1 VRFLL
6 NLNTLKVLSNEDL
19 DAIHLTSVDLLESVG
34 IRIESEEARMF
45 LKEKGAIID
54 QIDEAKVK
62 FPEWLIKENLKKV
75 PKSFS
80 LWGPDGSYK
89 MTIDTNSTH
98 FGTFG
103 AAVNIYD
110 PIKKKRI
117 RKTTLQD
124 TIDHIKVSNV
134 LENIDCSHMDVWPS
148 DIPFTELHCHTIKG
162 WANNSHKPYGM
173 SCFGKVAS
181 QDMINLVSIIIEN
194 PEEVIKKPR
203 LIGVFNPTSPLLLEK
218 IHLNGLSVFA
228 RNQQPLLISA
238 AASAGSTA
246 PVTLAGVLTQANM
259 EVLSAIILTQLIN
272 PGSPVLYGSTNTIMD
287 PITGNIA
294 YGAIEMALLTIASA
308 QLARFY
314 QIPSKGSGALTD
326 SKTFDMQNGIE
337 RFMGL
342 STAVNAGHN
351 YITCAGTYESSLSE
365 ALELLVIDDELI
377 GMLKRGKLGI
387 EVNET
392 TLAHA
397 EIISAFNLKKN
408 YLGTKHSVK
417 NTRKEIFV
425 PKLMNREKRG
435 RWLRSG
441 SNGIFE
447 LAREKVKKI
456 LHSYV
461 SPNLPSSI
469 NEALDEYIKKVSKR
483 SLEDYAKLE
492 GLSNTRDPEDLGG
505 FHINHQ

>member
-1 VRFLL
+1 M
-6 NLNTLKVLSNEDL
+6 KVLSEEELDL
-19 DAIHLTSVDLLESVG
+19 IHQNSLDLLENVG
-34 IRIESEEARMF
+34 IRIESEEARAF

-54 QIDEAKVK
+54 DVAKDYVK
-62 FPEWLIKENLKKV
+62 FPEWLIKENLSKV
-75 PKSFS
+75 PKIFS

-89 MTIDTNSTH
+89 MTIDTNSVH

-110 PIKKKRI
+110 PTKKKKI
-117 RKTTLQD
+117 RKTILQD
-124 TIDHIKVSNV
+124 TINHIKVSNA

-148 DIPFTELHCHTIKG
+148 DVPFTELHCHTIKG
-162 WANNSHKPYGM
+162 WANNSYKPYGM

-181 QDMINLVSIIIEN
+181 QDMINLVSIIVGDVDK
-194 PEEVIKKPR
+194 VIKSPR

-218 IHLNGLSVFA
+218 IQLNGLFVFA
-228 RNQQPLLISA
+228 QNRQPLLISA

-246 PVTLAGVLTQANM
+246 PVTLAGVLIQANM

-272 PGSPVLYGSTNTIMD
+272 PGTPVLYGSTNTIMD

-294 YGAIEMALLTIASA
+294 YGSIEMTLLTIASA

-314 QIPSKGSGALTD
+314 NIPSKGSGALTD
-326 SKTFDMQNGIE
+326 SKAFDMQNGVE

-342 STAVNAGHN
+342 SAAVNAGHN

-365 ALELLVIDDELI
+365 ALELLIIDNEII

-387 EVNET
+387 EVTDNT
-392 TLAHA
+392 IANA
-397 EIISAFNLKKN
+397 EISNAFNLKKN

-441 SNGIFE
+441 SKSIFE
-447 LAREKVKKI
+447 LAQDTVFEILKSYKSPDIPLSVNDALDKYIEKV
-456 LHSYV
+456 SR
-461 SPNLPSSI
+461 
-469 NEALDEYIKKVSKR
+469 R
-483 SLEDYAKLE
+483 SLDDYAKLE
-492 GLSNTRDPEDLGG
+492 GLNQTQAPKNIGG
-505 FHINHQ
+505 FQINDQ

>member
-6 NLNTLKVLSNEDL
+6 NLSTLKVLSNDDL
-19 DAIHLTSVDLLESVG
+19 DVIHHTTVDLLESVG
-34 IRIESEEARMF
+34 IRVESEEARAF
-45 LKEKGAIID
+45 LEEKGAMID
-54 QIDEAKVK
+54 AIDKNQVK
-62 FPEWLIKENLKKV
+62 FPDWLIKESLSKI

-89 MTIDTNSTH
+89 MTINTNSIH

-110 PIKKKRI
+110 PIKKKKI

-124 TIDHIKVSNV
+124 TIDHIKVSNA

-148 DIPFTELHCHTIKG
+148 DVPFTELHCHTIKG
-162 WANNSHKPYGM
+162 WANNSYKPYGM

-181 QDMINLVSIIIEN
+181 QDMINLVSMIVGDS
-194 PEEVIKKPR
+194 EEAIKKPR

-218 IHLNGLSVFA
+218 IQLNGLFVFA

-246 PVTLAGVLTQANM
+246 PVTLAGLLTQANM
-259 EVLSAIILTQLIN
+259 EVLSVIAITQLVN
-272 PGSPVLYGSTNTIMD
+272 PGTPVLYGSTNTIMD

-294 YGAIEMALLTIASA
+294 YGAIEMTLLTIAAA

-326 SKTFDMQNGIE
+326 SKAFDMQNGIE

-342 STAVNAGHN
+342 SAAINAGHN

-365 ALELLVIDDELI
+365 ALELLVIDNELI
-377 GMLKRGKLGI
+377 GMLKREKLGI

-392 TLAHA
+392 TLAR
-397 EIISAFNLKKN
+397 EQITNAFNLKKN

-417 NTRKEIFV
+417 NTRKEIFI
-425 PKLMNREKRG
+425 PKLMSREKRG

-441 SNGIFE
+441 SSSIFE
-447 LAREKVKKI
+447 LAQKKI
-456 LHSYV
+456 KDILSSYE

-469 NEALDEYIKKVSKR
+469 NEALDEYTKEVSRR

-492 GLSNTRDPEDLGG
+492 GLNNTQDPRNIGG
-505 FHINHQ
+505 FQINDQ

>member
-19 DAIHLTSVDLLESVG
+19 DLIHLTTVDLLENVG
-34 IRIESEEARMF
+34 IRIESEEVRMF

-54 QIDEAKVK
+54 EIDKDIVK
-62 FPEWLIKENLKKV
+62 FPEWLMKENLKKV

-89 MTIDTNSTH
+89 MTIDTNSIH

-103 AAVNIYD
+103 AAVN
-110 PIKKKRI
+110 
-117 RKTTLQD
+117 
-124 TIDHIKVSNV
+124 
-134 LENIDCSHMDVWPS
+134 VWPS

-162 WANNSHKPYGM
+162 WANNSYKPYGM

-181 QDMINLVSIIIEN
+181 QDMINLVSIIIGDLGD
-194 PEEVIKKPR
+194 VIKKPR

-218 IHLNGLSVFA
+218 IQLNGLSVFA
-228 RNQQPLLISA
+228 RHQQPLLISA

-259 EVLSAIILTQLIN
+259 EVLSVIVLSQLIN
-272 PGSPVLYGSTNTIMD
+272 PGSPVFYGSTNTIMD

-294 YGAIEMALLTIASA
+294 YGAVEMTLLTIASA

-377 GMLKRGKLGI
+377 EMLKRGKLGI
-387 EVNET
+387 EVNES

-397 EIISAFNLKKN
+397 EITSAFNLKKN

-435 RWLRSG
+435 SWLRSG

-447 LAREKVKKI
+447 LAREKVKEI

-461 SPNLPSSI
+461 SPNLPSSV
-469 NEALDEYIKKVSKR
+469 NKALDEYIKKVSKR

-492 GLSNTRDPEDLGG
+492 GLSRTRDPKNLGG
-505 FHINHQ
+505 FRINDQ

>member
-1 VRFLL
+1 MRILL
-6 NLNTLKVLSNEDL
+6 KLNTLKVLSNEDL
-19 DAIHLTSVDLLESVG
+19 DVIHLATVDLLEKVG
-34 IRIESEEARMF
+34 IRIESEETRSF
-45 LKEKGAIID
+45 LKENGAM
-54 QIDEAKVK
+54 IDEIEKAQVK
-62 FPEWLIKENLKKV
+62 FPEWLITENLKKV

-89 MTIDTNSTH
+89 MMIDTNSTH

-103 AAVNIYD
+103 AAVNIHD
-110 PIKKKRI
+110 PIKKKKI

-124 TIDHIKVSNV
+124 TIDHIRVSNA

-148 DIPFTELHCHTIKG
+148 DVPFTELHCHTIKG
-162 WANNSHKPYGM
+162 WANNSYKPYGM

-181 QDMINLVSIIIEN
+181 QDMINLVSIIVGD
-194 PEEVIKKPR
+194 PEEAMRKPR

-218 IHLNGLSVFA
+218 IQLNGLTVFA
-228 RNQQPLLISA
+228 KNQQPLLISA

-246 PVTLAGVLTQANM
+246 PVTLAGALVQANM
-259 EVLSAIILTQLIN
+259 EVLSVIVLTQLTN
-272 PGSPVLYGSTNTIMD
+272 PGTPVLYGSTNTIMD

-294 YGAIEMALLTIASA
+294 YGATEMALLTIASA

-314 QIPSKGSGALTD
+314 EIPSKGSGALTD
-326 SKTFDMQNGIE
+326 SKSFDMQNGIE

-342 STAVNAGHN
+342 SAAVNAGHN

-365 ALELLVIDDELI
+365 ALELLIIDNELI
-377 GMLKRGKLGI
+377 GMLKRGKQGI

-392 TLAHA
+392 TIAQA
-397 EIISAFNLKKN
+397 EIINSFNLKKN

-435 RWLRSG
+435 RWLKSG
-441 SNGIFE
+441 SNSIFE
-447 LAREKVKKI
+447 IAHEKVKSI
-456 LHSYV
+456 LNSNV

-469 NEALDEYIKKVSKR
+469 NDSLDEYIKEVSKR

-492 GLSNTRDPEDLGG
+492 GINNAQDPKNIGG
-505 FHINHQ
+505 FQINDQ

>member
-1 VRFLL
+1 M
-6 NLNTLKVLSNEDL
+6 SNEEL
-19 DAIHLTSVDLLESVG
+19 DAIHHTTMDLLENVG
-34 IRIESEEARMF
+34 IRVESEETRLF

-54 QIDEAKVK
+54 ETDKIQVK
-62 FPEWLIKENLKKV
+62 FPSWLIKDNLSKV

-89 MTIDTNSTH
+89 MTLDTQSTH

-103 AAVNIYD
+103 AAINIYD
-110 PIKKKRI
+110 PIKKKKV
-117 RKTTLQD
+117 RKTTLHD
-124 TIDHIKVSNV
+124 TIEHIKVSNA

-148 DIPFTELHCHTIKG
+148 DVPFTELHCHTIKG
-162 WANNSHKPYGM
+162 WANNSCKPYGM

-181 QDMINLVSIIIEN
+181 QDMINLVSIIVGDS
-194 PEEVIKKPR
+194 EEAVKKPR

-218 IHLNGLSVFA
+218 IQLNGLTIFA
-228 RNQQPLLISA
+228 RNHQPLLISA
-238 AASAGSTA
+238 AAIAGSTA

-259 EVLSAIILTQLIN
+259 EVLSVIVITQLFN
-272 PGSPVLYGSTNTIMD
+272 PGTPVLYGSTNTIMD

-294 YGAIEMALLTIASA
+294 YGAIEMTLLTIGAA

-326 SKTFDMQNGIE
+326 SKAFDMQNGIE

-342 STAVNAGHN
+342 SAAINAGHN

-365 ALELLVIDDELI
+365 ALELLVIDNELI
-377 GMLKRGKLGI
+377 GMLKREKSGI
-387 EVNET
+387 EINKG
-392 TLAHA
+392 TLAST
-397 EIISAFNLKKN
+397 EITSAFNLNKN
-408 YLGTKHSVK
+408 YLGTKHSAK
-417 NTRKEIFV
+417 NTRKEIYI

-441 SNGIFE
+441 SNNMFK
-447 LAREKVKKI
+447 LAQKKVKDI
-456 LHSYV
+456 LSSYE

-469 NEALDEYIKKVSKR
+469 NQALDEYLKQVSKR
-483 SLEDYAKLE
+483 TLEDYAKLE
-492 GLSNTRDPEDLGG
+492 GMNNTIDPKSIGG
-505 FHINHQ
+505 SQFNNQ